1 MGKSKWW
8 VIPVAAIA
16 AVAASAV
23 VAAAIQSAAHTDGSD
38 HGQVV
43 PAVARDAE
51 AAPIVPSPAPTARTA
66 PTATATIPPA
76 PTGPPEASYERA
88 LRGLEFP
95 DLVLELMPVPG
106 SGSMV
111 AVVRSGLILTFP
123 AAGPFTAP
131 STALDTTGRVD
142 TNIEAGLLSMAFD
155 PNFGSNG
162 FVYL

>member
-1 MGKSKWW
+1 MGKAKWW

-51 AAPIVPSPAPTARTA
+51 AAPIVPSPAP
-66 PTATATIPPA
+66 TATIPPA